1 MATVN
6 ERLDSGEG
14 DKIGIHGSHATR
26 RFDVY
31 LVAGDL
37 DDFTGLTDN
46 VNDPLAPVVARYPP
60 SSGHNIHAGLVV
72 TDYAKGERVKDTF
85 GQWVIE
91 VIYEVPLAGD
101 VADYAGWTLEFDNSL
116 QSEEMV
122 RDLRDQI
129 VGGRAYKE
137 PPPETSGLFSA
148 ETIEGLVELV
158 QYPKVIKPKPLTV
171 FMPTYAIRASRT
183 VTMLTLPQYR
193 RARSYNGTVNSTLF
207 LEICDPGTALF
218 QGPLVRRRSGD
229 VEGQLQTETGIVY
242 DIVLTFLGN
251 DNGWAPERIYDRFE
265 FKGFEGE
272 VLDGN
277 NDPVFKD
284 FFGYYESEMADLL
297 RLFGGDIR
305 QGPSRVPVPA

>member
-1 MATVN
+1 MATVT

-26 RFDVY
+26 RFDVQ
-31 LVAGDL
+31 LREGEL
-37 DDFTGLTDN
+37 DDATGNLDRLD
-46 VNDPLAPVVARYPP
+46 DPLSPIKARYPP
-60 SSGHNIHAGLVV
+60 HSWHNVHSGLVV
-72 TDYAKGERVKDTF
+72 TDYVKGSRYANTLGRWQVD
-85 GQWVIE
+85 V
-91 VIYEVPLAGD
+91 VYEVPLAGD

-122 RDLRDQI
+122 RDLTGQI
-129 VGGRAYKE
+129 VGGRAYKQ

-148 ETIEGLVELV
+148 ETIEGLVELI
-158 QYPKVIKPKPLTV
+158 QYPKVITPKPLTV

-193 RARSYNGTVNSTLF
+193 RARTYNGTVNKSVF
-207 LEICDPGTALF
+207 LDVCDPGTALF
-218 QGPLVRRRSGD
+218 QGPLVRRRSGE
-229 VEGQLQTETGIVY
+229 VEGQTQSETGIVY

-272 VLDGN
+272 VLDGESN
-277 NDPVFKD
+277 PVFND
-284 FFGYYESEMADLL
+284 FFGYRESEMADLL
-297 RLFGGDIR
+297 RLFGGGIR
-305 QGPSRVPVPA
+305 QAPTPVPV